1 MLDTEAVFLFV
12 AHGERGNDMSDEIF
26 AGNIDVSRAEPLS
39 PGRRLIPMQVGKA
52 TVYIEQIGEPAE
64 VQTDDSIYPVAPP
77 TPREVFEN
85 AVEVLQE
92 CVQVVGTKLE
102 TLAAKAMPQEV
113 TVEFSLTFQAR
124 GKMALVPVFVTG
136 ESGLETGLKVTA
148 LWKRPEEEE

>member
-1 MLDTEAVFLFV
+1 
-12 AHGERGNDMSDEIF
+12 MSDEIF
-26 AGNIDVSRAEPLS
+26 AGNIDVSRAEPS
-39 PGRRLIPMQVGKA
+39 PARRLIPMQVGKA
-52 TVYIEQIGEPAE
+52 TVYVEQIGESAE
-64 VQTDDSIYPVAPP
+64 VQADDSIYPVAPP

-92 CVQVVGTKLE
+92 CVRVVGTKLE
-102 TLAAKAMPQEV
+102 SLTAKAMPQEV

-124 GKMALVPVFVTG
+124 GKIALVPVFVTG